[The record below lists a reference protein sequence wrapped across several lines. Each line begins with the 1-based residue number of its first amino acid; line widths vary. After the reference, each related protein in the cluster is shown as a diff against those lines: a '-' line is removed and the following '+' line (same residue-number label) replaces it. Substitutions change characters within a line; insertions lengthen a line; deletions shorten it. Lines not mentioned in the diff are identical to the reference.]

1 MVLIPV
7 IVFIIALALALAL
20 ALAILLTDF
29 ALQRF
34 PVGLELSE
42 KINAFISLSVET
54 G

>member
-7 IVFIIALALALAL
+7 IVFIIGLAV
-20 ALAILLTDF
+20 AILLTDF

-42 KINAFISLSVET
+42 DQCLDQLER
-54 G
+54 

>member
-7 IVFIIALALALAL
+7 IVFIIALALAL

>member
-7 IVFIIALALALAL
+7 IVFIIALAL